1 VGRQIIQRFGAPANR
16 RACTDGSSGP
26 TVRDDFVSPL
36 LGALRSGQVEF
47 QDVEEVAHRFIP
59 QQRFDLVTVK
69 LDHEALFLSI
79 AAYSLHTPQRFGFGH
94 PLYSDEDYHST
105 LSIQMSRFAAT
116 LGAVNDK
123 QGRSLGRLFL
133 RTKSNKQDLIEQLA
147 RRSRVYYELKL
158 SEREVMR
165 KYCPISPEK
174 RMQHDELLY
183 LPTMREF
190 LTVCSG
196 TDASIPAL
204 NPSDEK
210 PDAGK
215 PKEVVTRSLLL
226 RMQVALTKTQFA
238 IQSHLKTS
246 GLTQ

>member
-1 VGRQIIQRFGAPANR
+1 MSYVRLKLMQILMGYSEADAILAKLREHVRQR
-16 RACTDGSSGP
+16 
-26 TVRDDFVSPL
+26 
-36 LGALRSGQVEF
+36 
-47 QDVEEVAHRFIP
+47 
-59 QQRFDLVTVK
+59 
-69 LDHEALFLSI
+69 
-79 AAYSLHTPQRFGFGH
+79 YSLHTPQRFGFGN
-94 PLYSDEDYHST
+94 PLYSDEDYYSV
-105 LSIQMSRFAAT
+105 LSIQMSRSAET
-116 LGAVNDK
+116 LWAVSDK
-123 QGRSLGRLFL
+123 QDRSLARLFL
-133 RTKSNKQDLIEQLA
+133 RTKGNKQDLIEKLA
-147 RRSRVYYELKL
+147 HRSRFYYELKL

-165 KYCPISPEK
+165 KYCPISAEK

-183 LPTMREF
+183 LPTMREV

-196 TDASIPAL
+196 TDASVPAL

-210 PDAGK
+210 PDAGT